1 MRDDLVCI
9 RHILDEIVFLR
20 KIAKERTFDDL
31 IHDDYFAH
39 AVRSAIEVIG
49 EASKNVPEPIK
60 KHHQDIPWRD
70 MAALR
75 DKIIHGYFRIDYS
88 IVWSVITDDLPA
100 LEPKISALLKERE
113 VSPDRHRPLSGIP

>member
-1 MRDDLVCI
+1 MKDDLVWI

-20 KIAKERTFDDL
+20 KIAKDRTFDDL

-49 EASKNVPEPIK
+49 EATKNVPERIK
-60 KHHQDIPWRD
+60 KEHPDIPWRE

-75 DKIIHGYFRIDYS
+75 DRIIHGYFRIDYS
-88 IVWSVITDDLPA
+88 VVWNVIKADLPEA
-100 LEPKISALLKERE
+100 EPKISALLKKLDART
-113 VSPDRHRPLSGIP
+113 R